1 MSMALNIFVSYKRE
15 DLEMAKKL
23 ERTLHANGLRAWRDL
38 VFLPFGHDTET
49 EVRSAINEEVGG
61 FSLIVTE
68 NSLSSDF
75 IWRIELPAALE
86 RARTGGGAFP
96 IIPIFVGDS
105 LVPKFARKSVSEL
118 GHDLSIQNGIVLHN
132 EDDAEGLNRLAGR
145 LLESLIG
152 DQPYTRISLF
162 THSEIPTLD
171 PHDIVV
177 DIRESFSQNIPT
189 SEEWER
195 LILPGMRNIK
205 AALLHKKRPQ
215 RSVWLPSRIHLSA
228 ALAYGWVFR
237 DVTGFTLDP
246 SDSLIGENPETLLD
260 PSDLPPMAVDVRRGS
275 SSSDRLA
282 VAVSL
287 AKDVRP
293 TIQSMLRESTYEYSA
308 CAQLSAASP
317 GGNAI
322 VNTTH
327 AHQLAK
333 QTVDVLLAQ
342 KDRFRTKHT
351 DLFISSSVQYAAYLG
366 AQLNACGDFTVW
378 QYSNREE
385 SYQPSIGL
393 SLLYDNDS

>member
-260 PSDLPPMAVDVRRGS
+260 PSDLPPMTVDVRRGS

-317 GGNAI
+317 GGNG
-322 VNTTH
+322 
-327 AHQLAK
+327 
-333 QTVDVLLAQ
+333 
-342 KDRFRTKHT
+342 
-351 DLFISSSVQYAAYLG
+351 LFMIEGVERSAA
-366 AQLNACGDFTVW
+366 V
-378 QYSNREE
+378 
-385 SYQPSIGL
+385 GL
-393 SLLYDNDS
+393 